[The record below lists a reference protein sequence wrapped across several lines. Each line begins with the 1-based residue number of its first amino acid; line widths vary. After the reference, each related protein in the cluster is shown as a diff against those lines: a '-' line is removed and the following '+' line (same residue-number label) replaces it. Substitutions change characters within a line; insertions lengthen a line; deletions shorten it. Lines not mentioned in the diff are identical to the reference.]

1 MNFSKLFALCF
12 ALVCSAYA
20 QRQDKPNVILF
31 LVDDLGYTDLGVTG
45 STFYETP
52 RLDALARN
60 GVFFDNAYA
69 ANPVCSPTRASILTG
84 KYPSRIRLTNHS
96 GSMGAK
102 GPAYRLDP
110 PVVKGNMPSEDLT
123 LAEAFKKHGYATA
136 HVGKWHLQAHHQKG
150 TENYPENHGFDLN
163 VAGHKMGQPG
173 SFLFP
178 YQSKQHPSTNVP
190 GLEDGK
196 PGDYLTDALTDHA
209 IRFIEDKQDSPFFLN
224 FWFYTVHT
232 PLGAKPELLKKY
244 QGKAKKMGLDK
255 KKVSGVSVHNSFADS
270 RQDNPTYAAMVESL
284 DENVGRVL
292 DTLQRLNLRDNTIL
306 LFFSDNGG
314 LSTGSSPSS
323 VTSILPNKA
332 GKAWVYEGGIRVP
345 LIIDAPMLKQKGTT
359 LTEPVVSTDFYP
371 TLLDLAGLPL
381 EPKQH
386 LDGISLKPLL
396 DRSKN
401 KLKREALFFHYPHY
415 HHINSMGPSGAV
427 RMGDYKLVIR
437 YEDSSTELYN
447 LAKDRGELTN
457 LASQSSGLVNRM
469 KKKFDQWIS
478 QTGSLMPTANLKYK
492 GSKKTS
498 SFYTPARDAKGIY
511 AESKP
516 SDNDLPKVF
525 LIGDSISIGYTPE
538 VIHHLREK
546 AFVSR
551 AKANCGDTKRG
562 LSALDNWLGS
572 TKWDLIHFNWG
583 LHDLCYR
590 NPEVKAVGNRDKV
603 NGTQSVPIA
612 QYRKNLEQLV
622 LRLKKT
628 GAKLIWA
635 STTKVPQGEIGRF
648 AGDELKYNKVAL
660 EIMQK
665 HGVAI
670 NDLHQLS
677 TSLDASL
684 FRKRGDVHYTS
695 QGSALL
701 GKKVADHIGKA
712 LGIKSK

>member
-1 MNFSKLFALCF
+1 MNLSQLFALCF

-45 STFYETP
+45 SSFYETP
-52 RLDALARN
+52 RLDALARK

-84 KYPSRIRLTNHS
+84 KYPSRIGLTNHS
-96 GSMGAK
+96 GSAGAK
-102 GPAYRLDP
+102 GPQYRMEP
-110 PVVKGNMPSEDLT
+110 PAVKGNMPSEDLT

-150 TENYPENHGFDLN
+150 NQHYPENHGFDLN

-173 SFLFP
+173 SFLYP

-196 PGDYLTDALTDHA
+196 PGDYLTDVLTDHA
-209 IRFIEDKQDSPFFLN
+209 IRFIEDKQDSSFFLN

-244 QGKAKKMGLDK
+244 QEKAKKMGLDK
-255 KKVSGVSVHNSFADS
+255 KNVRGVSVHDSFADS

-292 DTLQRLNLRDNTIL
+292 DTLERLNLRDNTIL

-314 LSTGSSPSS
+314 LSTGSNPSS

-345 LIIDAPMLKQKGTT
+345 LIIDAPSLQQKGTT

-396 DRSKN
+396 DGQK
-401 KLKREALFFHYPHY
+401 KTLEREALFFHYPHY

-457 LASQSSGLVNRM
+457 LASQSSGMVNRM

-492 GSKKTS
+492 GAKKTS

-538 VIHHLREK
+538 VIQHLQGK

-551 AKANCGDTKRG
+551 AKANCGDTNRG
-562 LSALDNWLGS
+562 LASLDGWLGK
-572 TKWDLIHFNWG
+572 TNWDLIHFNWG

-590 NPEVKAVGNRDKV
+590 NPEVKTVGNRDKV
-603 NGTQSVPIA
+603 NGTQSVPLA

-622 LRLKKT
+622 LRLKNT

-635 STTKVPQGEIGRF
+635 STTKVPQGEVGRF
-648 AGDELKYNKVAL
+648 AGDELKYNKAAL

-665 HGVAI
+665 YGVAI

-677 TSLDASL
+677 SSLDPSL

-701 GKKVADHIGKA
+701 GKKVADQISKA
-712 LGIKSK
+712 LGIQK

>member
-1 MNFSKLFALCF
+1 MNFFKLFALCF
-12 ALVCSAYA
+12 ALVCSAHA

-255 KKVSGVSVHNSFADS
+255 KKVSGVSVHDSFADS

-292 DTLQRLNLRDNTIL
+292 DTLQRLNIRDNTIL

-447 LAKDRGELTN
+447 LVKDRGELTN
-457 LASQSSGLVNRM
+457 LASQSSELVNRM

-498 SFYTPARDAKGIY
+498 SFYTPAWDAKGIH

-538 VIHHLREK
+538 VIHHLRDK

-677 TSLDASL
+677 SSLDASL

>member
-1 MNFSKLFALCF
+1 MNPYKLFALGVT
-12 ALVCSAYA
+12 LLCSLSA
-20 QRQDKPNVILF
+20 QRQEKPNVILF
-31 LVDDLGYTDLGVTG
+31 LVDDLGYTDLGFTG
-45 STFYETP
+45 SSFYETP
-52 RLDALARN
+52 RLDALARD

-84 KYPSRIRLTNHS
+84 KYPSRIGLTNHS
-96 GSMGAK
+96 GSAGAK
-102 GPAYRLDP
+102 GPKYKLEP
-110 PVVKGNMPSEDLT
+110 PAVKGNMPSEDLT

-150 TENYPENHGFDLN
+150 TEHYPENHGFDLN

-196 PGDYLTDALTDHA
+196 PGDYLTDVLTDHA
-209 IRFIEDKQDSPFFLN
+209 IRFIEEKQGSPFFLN

-232 PLGAKPELLKKY
+232 PLGAKPALLKKY
-244 QGKAKKMGLDK
+244 QDKAKKLGLDK
-255 KKVSGVSVHNSFADS
+255 TKSDAVAVHDSFADS
-270 RQDNPTYAAMVESL
+270 QQDNPTYAAMVESL
-284 DENVGRVL
+284 DENVGRVIDAL
-292 DTLQRLNLRDNTIL
+292 DRLNLRDNTIL

-314 LSTGSSPSS
+314 LSTGSNPSS

-345 LIIDAPMLKQKGTT
+345 LIIDAPALKQKGST

-381 EPKQH
+381 EPGQH
-386 LDGISLKPLL
+386 LDGASLKPLL
-396 DRSKN
+396 DGQKKTLS
-401 KLKREALFFHYPHY
+401 REALYFHYPHY

-447 LAKDRGELTN
+447 LAQDRGELRN
-457 LASQSSGLVNRM
+457 MASENVGLVSQM
-469 KKKFDQWIS
+469 KKMFDQWIS
-478 QTGSLMPTANLKYK
+478 ETGSLMPTANLKYT
-492 GSKKTS
+492 GSKKNS
-498 SFYTPARDAKGIY
+498 SFYTPARDTHGIH

-516 SDNDLPKVF
+516 SDQDLPRVF

-538 VIHHLREK
+538 VIHQLQDK

-551 AKANCGDTKRG
+551 AKANCGDTLRG
-562 LSALDNWLGS
+562 LAALDSWLGS
-572 TKWDLIHFNWG
+572 GKWDLIHFNWG

-590 NPEVKAVGNRDKV
+590 NPEVKTVGNRDKV
-603 NGTQSVPIA
+603 NGTQSVPLE
-612 QYRKNLEQLV
+612 QYKKNLEELV

-635 STTKVPQGEIGRF
+635 STTKVPDGEVGRF

-660 EIMQK
+660 GIMQK
-665 HGVAI
+665 HGVSI
-670 NDLHQLS
+670 NDLHQLTS
-677 TSLDASL
+677 SLDASL
-684 FRKRGDVHYTS
+684 FRKSGDVHYTP

-701 GKKVADHIGKA
+701 GQQVANHIGKA
-712 LGIKSK
+712 LGIEK

>member
-20 QRQDKPNVILF
+20 QRQDEPNVILF

-178 YQSKQHPSTNVP
+178 YRSKQHPNTNVP

-244 QGKAKKMGLDK
+244 QVKAKKMGLGK

-478 QTGSLMPTANLKYK
+478 QTGSLMPTANLKYN

-516 SDNDLPKVF
+516 SDNDLPKVL

-551 AKANCGDTKRG
+551 PKANCGDTIRG

-590 NPEVKAVGNRDKV
+590 NPEVKTVGNRDKV
-603 NGTQSVPIA
+603 NGTQSVRIA

-622 LRLKKT
+622 HRLKKT

-677 TSLDASL
+677 SSLDASL

-712 LGIKSK
+712 LGTKSN

>member
-1 MNFSKLFALCF
+1 MNLSQLFALCF
-12 ALVCSAYA
+12 ALVCFANA

-45 STFYETP
+45 SSFYETP
-52 RLDALARN
+52 RLDALARK

-84 KYPSRIRLTNHS
+84 KYPSRIGLTNHS
-96 GSMGAK
+96 GSAGAK
-102 GPAYRLDP
+102 GPQYRLAP
-110 PVVKGNMPSEDLT
+110 PAVKGNMPSEDLT

-150 TENYPENHGFDLN
+150 NQHYPENHGFDLN

-173 SFLFP
+173 SFLYP

-196 PGDYLTDALTDHA
+196 PGDYLTDVLTDHA

-244 QGKAKKMGLDK
+244 QEKAKKMGLDK
-255 KKVSGVSVHNSFADS
+255 KNVPGISVHDSFADS

-292 DTLQRLNLRDNTIL
+292 DTLDRLNLRDNTIL

-314 LSTGSSPSS
+314 LSTGSNPSS

-345 LIIDAPMLKQKGTT
+345 LIIDAPSLQQKGTT
-359 LTEPVVSTDFYP
+359 LKEPVVSTDFYP

-396 DRSKN
+396 DGQK
-401 KLKREALFFHYPHY
+401 KTLEREALFFHYPHY

-427 RMGDYKLVIR
+427 RIGDYKLVIR

-457 LASQSSGLVNRM
+457 LASQSSGMVNRM

-492 GSKKTS
+492 GAKKTS

-538 VIHHLREK
+538 VIQHLQGK

-551 AKANCGDTKRG
+551 AKANCGDTNRG
-562 LSALDNWLGS
+562 LASLDGWLGK
-572 TKWDLIHFNWG
+572 TNWDLIHFNWG

-590 NPEVKAVGNRDKV
+590 NPEVKTVGNRDKV
-603 NGTQSVPIA
+603 NGTQSVPLA

-622 LRLKKT
+622 LRLKNT

-635 STTKVPQGEIGRF
+635 STTKVPQGEVGRF

-677 TSLDASL
+677 SSLDPSL

-701 GKKVADHIGKA
+701 GKKVADQISKA
-712 LGIKSK
+712 LGIQK